1 MLRRIAILFGCLVGS
16 AWAPAAEKIDFNFE
30 VRPLL
35 SDRCFFCHGPDPK
48 NRKKDLRLDTREG
61 ALSVIKPGDPDGSEL
76 IERIVTNDPDEVMPP
91 PASHLELSEAER
103 GIIRRW
109 IAEGADYKGHWAFET
124 PAVKPAHP
132 TGTAP
137 TMGAGKVNEI
147 DGYVLERLERQ
158 GLGFNRP
165 AEKARLLR
173 RVSFDLTGLPPT
185 PAELDAFEADTSP
198 DAYERQVDRL
208 LASPHFGERMA
219 ADWLDVARFA
229 DTFGYQSDVNSPV
242 WPYRDWVIVALNE
255 NKPYDRFIVE
265 QLAGDLLPNP
275 TRDQRIAT
283 AFNRLHRQ
291 TNEGGSI
298 NEEFRVEYVC
308 DRVETVGTAFLGLTM
323 QCAKCHDHK
332 YDPLTAK
339 DFYQMF
345 AFFQNIDESG
355 LYSHFTDAIPTP
367 TLALPSDGQEQAAA
381 LADAKVVRLEASMAL
396 LRDERR
402 AAFDDWRKTVAA
414 PGSLPVSKPIGD
426 FSFDEIAGGKLA
438 NRANEKE
445 PGKAFDDLKTAP
457 GKVGQALLLSGENN
471 ANFAL
476 GGGYTRDD
484 AFSFSFWMQTP
495 DVKDRAVVFHR
506 SKAWTDAASCGYELL
521 IEEGRL
527 SGALIHFWPGN
538 ALRVVAKKPLPPN
551 EWTHVVW
558 SYDGSSHA
566 AGLRLFV
573 NGTEAECDVVRDCL
587 TKDINRGG
595 ENRLTIG
602 QRFRD
607 RGFKNGLVDEFQI
620 FDRALTAWEAR
631 RLATGSAAAPSDA
644 ALFEYY
650 LATVDEPYRTA
661 AAELKAARQARSAA
675 TDPVPEIMTMKEL
688 PQPKPAFILFRG
700 KYDEPRDRVTADTP
714 TFLGP
719 LPPDA
724 PKNRLGFARWLVD
737 AKHPL
742 TSRVLVNRLWQS
754 LFGHGLVGTPEDFGQ
769 QGQLPSH
776 PELLDFLA
784 RRFVDGGW
792 DFKGLVRLMV
802 TSATYR
808 QDTAVGAAVR
818 ARDPENRWLS
828 RGPKVRLSAEQLR
841 DQALLLAG
849 VLDRKIGGP
858 SVNPDTTNRRSV
870 YTFWKRTMPDVR
882 MEIFDMAK
890 REVCVARRQQTN
902 TPLQAL
908 TLMNEAKFVEFSR
921 AIARNALKAFPGD
934 PAARTAAIFRQMTS
948 RPPLPAE
955 LTILN
960 RLFEEQRAAAN
971 GDELQATTA
980 VANALL
986 SFDEAVTK

>member
-1 MLRRIAILFGCLVGS
+1 MSRRIAILAGCLLGS
-16 AWAPAAEKIDFNFE
+16 AVASAAEKLDFNFE

-76 IERIVTNDPDEVMPP
+76 MKRLLTTDPEEVMPP
-91 PASHLELSEAER
+91 PASHLEITPSER
-103 GIIRRW
+103 GTIRRW
-109 IAEGADYKGHWAFET
+109 IAEGAEYKGHWAFET
-124 PAVKPAHP
+124 PVIRPAHP
-132 TGTAP
+132 K
-137 TMGAGKVNEI
+137 GAVPIAGNGKLNEI

-158 GLGFNRP
+158 GLGFNKP

-173 RVSFDLTGLPPT
+173 RVSFDLIGLPPT
-185 PAELDAFEADTSP
+185 PAELDAFEADASP
-198 DAYERQVDRL
+198 DAYEKQVDRL

-242 WPYRDWVIVALNE
+242 WPYRDWVIAALNE
-255 NKPYDRFIVE
+255 NKRYDRFIVE
-265 QLAGDLLPNP
+265 QLAGDLLPNA

-332 YDPLTAK
+332 YDPLTTK
-339 DFYQMF
+339 DFYQLF

-355 LYSHFTDAIPTP
+355 LYAHFTDAIPTP
-367 TLALPSDGQEQAAA
+367 TLTLPTGKQEQATA
-381 LADAKVVRLEASMAL
+381 LADAKVARQEASLAL
-396 LRDERR
+396 LRDQRR
-402 AAFDDWRKTVAA
+402 AAFEEWKKGVAA
-414 PGSLPVSKPIGD
+414 PEQLPVPPPIGD
-426 FSFDEIAGGKLA
+426 FSFDEIQGGKLA

-445 PGKAFDDLKTAP
+445 PGKVFDDLKTVP

-471 ANFAL
+471 VSFSL

-484 AFSFSFWMQTP
+484 SFSLSFWMKTP
-495 DVKDRAVVFHR
+495 DAKDRAVVFHR
-506 SKAWTDAASCGYELL
+506 SKAWTDAGSCGYELL
-521 IEEGRL
+521 IEDGRL
-527 SGALIHFWPGN
+527 SGALVHFWPGN
-538 ALRVVAKKPLPPN
+538 ALRVVVKKALVPN

-558 SYDGSSHA
+558 SYDGSSRA

-573 NGTEAECDVVRDCL
+573 NGAEAEVEVVRDCL

-595 ENRLTIG
+595 ENRLTLG

-607 RGFKNGLVDEFQI
+607 RGFKNGEVDEFQI
-620 FDRALTAWEAR
+620 FDRSLTAWEAQ
-631 RLATGSAAAPSDA
+631 RLAGRGAQPRGDA
-644 ALFEYY
+644 DLFEYF
-650 LATVDEPYRTA
+650 LATVDEPYRAA

-675 TDPVPEIMTMKEL
+675 TDRVPEIMTMQEL
-688 PQPKPAFILFRG
+688 PKPKPAFVLFRG
-700 KYDEPRDRVTADTP
+700 KYDEPRDPVMADTP

-737 AKHPL
+737 ARHPL
-742 TSRVLVNRLWQS
+742 TSRVIVNRVWQS
-754 LFGHGLVGTPEDFGQ
+754 LYGRGLVGTPEDFGQ

-776 PELLDFLA
+776 PELLDFLS

-792 DFKGLVRLMV
+792 DFKGLVRLIV

-808 QDTAVGAAVR
+808 QDTAVGAGVR
-818 ARDPENRWLS
+818 AKDPENRWLS
-828 RGPKVRLSAEQLR
+828 RGPKARLSAEQLR
-841 DQALLLAG
+841 DQALLQAG
-849 VLDRKIGGP
+849 VLDRTIGGP

-921 AIARNALKAFPGD
+921 TIAQNALKAYPGD
-934 PAARTAAIFRQMTS
+934 PEARTDAVFRRLTS
-948 RPPLPAE
+948 RKPTAAE
-955 LTILN
+955 RPILR
-960 RLFEEQRAAAN
+960 RLLDEQRLAAN
-971 GDELQATTA
+971 GDEMQATA
-980 VANALL
+980 ALANALL
-986 SFDEAVTK
+986 SFDDAVSK